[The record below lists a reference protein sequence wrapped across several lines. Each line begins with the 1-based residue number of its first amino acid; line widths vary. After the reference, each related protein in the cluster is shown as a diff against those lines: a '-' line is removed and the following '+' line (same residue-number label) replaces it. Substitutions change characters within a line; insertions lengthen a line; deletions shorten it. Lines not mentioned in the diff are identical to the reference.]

1 MGELESLLPYDTG
14 AMRDFAQ
21 ALNAQ
26 ARQAAAVADE
36 ITGSAHTLVFDGPAG
51 DRIRSRL
58 GGSARAIFSTA
69 QQLAATASQ
78 ILSSAADVD
87 AQNAAIRAHN
97 AAVIASM
104 TSVERK
110 LVEEGM

>member
-1 MGELESLLPYDTG
+1 VAELESLLPYDTG

-26 ARQAAAVADE
+26 ARQAAAVADA
-36 ITGSAHTLVFDGPAG
+36 ITGSAHSLVFDGPAG
-51 DRIRSRL
+51 DRIRSSL
-58 GGSARAIFSTA
+58 GGCARTVTGTA
-69 QQLAATASQ
+69 EQLTATASQ

-97 AAVIASM
+97 ATVLAAM
-104 TSVERK
+104 TPVERK
-110 LVEEGM
+110 LVGEGL